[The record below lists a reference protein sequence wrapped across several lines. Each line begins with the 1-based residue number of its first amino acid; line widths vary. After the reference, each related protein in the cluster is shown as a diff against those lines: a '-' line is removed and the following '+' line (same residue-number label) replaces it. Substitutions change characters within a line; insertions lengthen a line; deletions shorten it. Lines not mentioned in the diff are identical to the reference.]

1 MKRED
6 EKSEGKKVYNVLIV
20 DDDTEVLKLLK
31 RTLEVAKN
39 MEYDV
44 TIATNGKYGLKHV
57 RETDYDIILS
67 DYQMPQMDGIEF
79 LKKVKEKSP
88 RTLRFMIT
96 GEGDLNVAKEAIN
109 KADIDQY
116 IEKPWDTGELLLT
129 IRKELKERDEQ
140 KVVTEEEGEEVEETV
155 PDVDSVE
162 EAIKTVEA
170 FQKKITEKPKESF
183 EKEKMMF
190 EFNTNEEF
198 NEFSFQIKSKE
209 NINIEDVQIFENK
222 YVITVGVYPRS
233 YQKIK

>member
-44 TIATNGKYGLKHV
+44 TLATNGKYGLKHV